1 MSNELPE
8 QDEELETKEEEKILE
23 HILITSIAIQENVLR
38 LQQETTFHVIVE
50 YKVNQDLILKPQY
63 QSDNLCLITLPEEIH
78 LTPDQTSFEFTG
90 EIIGQKSGNEEIKLI
105 IGYNEQTVHVK
116 ISLII
121 LPDVSIS
128 FKNYPKEMVAIN
140 DPLYFKLNCFQKTN
154 GGKIVPITVVFKEKE
169 AIVRQDQIIQINE
182 IEDHRFSLRGATPG
196 FKDISVELHILG
208 HLITTLT
215 LFEKILVYDPQ
226 KLPEKIEQADMFIGE
241 KPKFDLLVPFISE
254 TKGDVRYE
262 FRETIDCLIN
272 VCYLAF
278 PFNASS
284 EKIWGNIEMFIIN
297 NGSSEQLLI
306 ANVLPIKQS
315 LIILAAETSYQELQ
329 LLKVAEKVNNY
340 LENKPGECQVQ
351 VGPIAY
357 GSILTYFRESK
368 VLDKIQPII
377 ISEGFLEKPVLLAA
391 TLNQLVD
398 SL

>member
-1 MSNELPE
+1 
-8 QDEELETKEEEKILE
+8 
-23 HILITSIAIQENVLR
+23 
-38 LQQETTFHVIVE
+38 
-50 YKVNQDLILKPQY
+50 
-63 QSDNLCLITLPEEIH
+63 
-78 LTPDQTSFEFTG
+78 
-90 EIIGQKSGNEEIKLI
+90 
-105 IGYNEQTVHVK
+105 
-116 ISLII
+116 
-121 LPDVSIS
+121 
-128 FKNYPKEMVAIN
+128 
-140 DPLYFKLNCFQKTN
+140 
-154 GGKIVPITVVFKEKE
+154 
-169 AIVRQDQIIQINE
+169 
-182 IEDHRFSLRGATPG
+182 
-196 FKDISVELHILG
+196 
-208 HLITTLT
+208 
-215 LFEKILVYDPQ
+215 
-226 KLPEKIEQADMFIGE
+226 
-241 KPKFDLLVPFISE
+241 
-254 TKGDVRYE
+254 
-262 FRETIDCLIN
+262 
-272 VCYLAF
+272 

-284 EKIWGNIEMFIIN
+284 EKIWENIEMFIIN

>member
-1 MSNELPE
+1 
-8 QDEELETKEEEKILE
+8 
-23 HILITSIAIQENVLR
+23 
-38 LQQETTFHVIVE
+38 
-50 YKVNQDLILKPQY
+50 
-63 QSDNLCLITLPEEIH
+63 
-78 LTPDQTSFEFTG
+78 
-90 EIIGQKSGNEEIKLI
+90 
-105 IGYNEQTVHVK
+105 
-116 ISLII
+116 
-121 LPDVSIS
+121 
-128 FKNYPKEMVAIN
+128 
-140 DPLYFKLNCFQKTN
+140 
-154 GGKIVPITVVFKEKE
+154 KEKE
-169 AIVRQDQIIQINE
+169 TIVRQDQIIQINE

-226 KLPEKIEQADMFIGE
+226 KLPEKIEPADMFIGE

-262 FRETIDCLIN
+262 FRETIDCLTN

-284 EKIWGNIEMFIIN
+284 EKIWENIEMFIIN

-340 LENKPGECQVQ
+340 LKNKPGECQVQVGPIENKPGECQVQ